1 MYSSKPWK
9 WVLDLQ
15 ISQRR
20 ILSFYSL
27 QKSEQNMLNIPQMC
41 SACSYKNLD
50 YHQTVS
56 LRLRL
61 MRKLIG
67 TEYCSLILLIFQ
79 CEKEVWRSHAYP
91 PHDWSRLGCSSSI
104 LYGLDDVQVGPC
116 CSKMHTTPITWSL
129 TKDHG
134 GTQGFK
140 TIGEW
145 YGKQYGLGYGMVSEN
160 GSNGMEILEK
170 LGATKKQFE
179 SRESHGNNALHS
191 RVQLRVLHSF
201 SKKQSENNTIYSHHH
216 CHVQIAQVFQSFSKK
231 QSENQCT

>member
-27 QKSEQNMLNIPQMC
+27 QKIEQNMLNIPQIC
-41 SACSYKNLD
+41 CACSYKNLD

-56 LRLRL
+56 LCLQL
-61 MRKLIG
+61 IRKSIG
-67 TEYCSLILLIFQ
+67 TENCSLILLIFQ
-79 CEKEVWRSHAYP
+79 GEKEVRRSHAYP
-91 PHDWSRLGCSSSI
+91 PHDWSQVGCRSSI
-104 LYGLDDVQVGPC
+104 LYSLDDIRWVPAAARCIQHPLPDHLQKIVEGP
-116 CSKMHTTPITWSL
+116 
-129 TKDHG
+129 
-134 GTQGFK
+134 QGFK

-145 YGKQYGLGYGMVSEN
+145 YGKQYGLGYGMVSEK
-160 GSNGMEILEK
+160 GSNGMEILQK

-179 SRESHGNNALHS
+179 SRESHGNNALHC

-201 SKKQSENNTIYSHHH
+201 SKKQSENNTICTHHH